1 MPNHYAQP
9 YFSENKIRFYD
20 KSQPINASN
29 PDFTLDL
36 SEGIKNWGPGKNGPN
51 NVVIYKNKIFVSL
64 DLDGGSKGGVLIYN
78 YSSVGFAKNATRNPP
93 ADLAIKPSGG
103 DGIASIGI
111 AIDPKTGDLYIPTF
125 GGDPTKSG
133 IYKYTAASNY
143 MIGSQFSS
151 RANDPTNVSQFCANL
166 AFDTNNNL
174 WMTTFPNSNEP
185 NQHFLICY
193 KGLDK
198 NKVYKIINRPTRN
211 YTATSTSGVNI
222 NVHLLSAPEGIA
234 FDASGNLWL
243 GNNNDE
249 RFVLTNPPV
258 EGTNQGTF
266 VKITKGWLDDF
277 LSNPVGVTKS
287 IDPTPTFPEP
297 VKVYYLRSGKLGGLT
312 FDGNTLFINDQGQN
326 QGSSFTASGTVWKW
340 DITTTFNT
348 TNFKPSGI
356 FTTYPGN
363 GGGALVEPFLVI
375 QDNPADIGSQPN
387 ATTTNAWDSRD
398 IWVRQTND
406 GKTLGNNITQ
416 EVLGGQLSYVY
427 VRISNKGIT
436 PTSGDEKIILYWA
449 KASTGLGWPAP
460 WDGSNN
466 IPSPIKGE
474 QIVQIDLSS
483 PNVIQPNTD
492 GIVEFRWAG
501 TPNPINYGGDEHF
514 CLLARIVTSPAPL
527 LFTDPALTP
536 PFSYGLTEQLAVTNP
551 LGVTNPLL
559 ISNVLNNNKIAWR
572 NIHITGVAA
581 KIRPGSIIV
590 ANYLSVRIN
599 AKINFELLNS
609 QGNRVELGT
618 DKLLIGAKGIA
629 LEQLNQTDFSRNS
642 VEVLED
648 GQFSILDIEN
658 GIENIILEPG
668 ETLTL
673 AVQYIPTK
681 KTEGYVLRVKQ
692 FVQDG
697 ATSVLVG
704 GQTFVDGKVKGLP
717 VEIIDEKTDETKD
730 KYPSWL
736 WILIILLIILIIGLL
751 IAQYF

>member
-9 YFSENKIRFYD
+9 YFSDKSIRFYD
-20 KSQPINASN
+20 KSKPIIASA
-29 PDFTLDL
+29 PDYTLDL
-36 SEGIKNWGPGKNGPN
+36 INGITNVPPMSVTVGWGPLKGSRNGPN

-64 DLDGGSKGGVLIYN
+64 SLNDDGEGGVLIYD
-78 YSSVGFAKNATRNPP
+78 YSDVFVNPVPPAKIVNPP
-93 ADLAIKPSGG
+93 AKIVIKPKGG
-103 DGIASIGI
+103 NGIASIGI
-111 AIDPKTGDLYIPTF
+111 AIDPKTGDLYIPVF
-125 GGDPTKSG
+125 SFDGTKSG
-133 IYKYTAASNY
+133 IYKYTAPNY
-143 MIGSQFSS
+143 TSESLFVNFVPPS
-151 RANDPTNVSQFCANL
+151 AADPNPKGTSVRKICANL
-166 AFDTNNNL
+166 AFDGNGNL
-174 WMTTFPNSNEP
+174 WMTTWNPNDNADE
-185 NQHFLICY
+185 HFLICY
-193 KGLDK
+193 KGLNK
-198 NKVYKIINRPTRN
+198 NDFYKIENTATKS
-211 YTATSTSGVNI
+211 YTATSTSSANI

-243 GNNNDE
+243 GNNND
-249 RFVLTNPPV
+249 FAKTNNAG
-258 EGTNQGTF
+258 EGTL
-266 VKITKGWLDDF
+266 VKINKAWLNT
-277 LSNPVGVTKS
+277 LLASPSTGLGAGNPTYTVPPANVDIKYIPS
-287 IDPTPTFPEP
+287 
-297 VKVYYLRSGKLGGLT
+297 SKLGGIT

-326 QGSSFTASGTVWKW
+326 QGSSFTANGTVWKW
-340 DITTTFNT
+340 DITTPFNT
-348 TNFKPSGI
+348 TNFQASGI

-375 QDNPADIGSQPN
+375 QDNEDKININKTDIGSEPN
-387 ATTTNAWDSRD
+387 TTTTIAWDSRD

-406 GKTLGNNITQ
+406 GKTPGNDIPQ
-416 EVLGGQLSYVY
+416 KVLGGQPSYVY
-427 VRISNKGIT
+427 VRIRNKGIT

-474 QIVQIDLSS
+474 QIGQIDLSS

-673 AVQYIPTK
+673 AVQYTQPK
-681 KTEGYVLRVKQ
+681 KRKAM
-692 FVQDG
+692 F
-697 ATSVLVG
+697 
-704 GQTFVDGKVKGLP
+704 FGL
-717 VEIIDEKTDETKD
+717 
-730 KYPSWL
+730 SSL
-736 WILIILLIILIIGLL
+736 FRMAQLLS
-751 IAQYF
+751 